1 MYIFTGEGIL
11 NVLSDNL
18 EVKCS
23 SGHFRS
29 DDKKHYND
37 DQNHSPDKIAYISG
51 TAGHILLLDQRKA
64 VKFLYVETCPI

>member
-18 EVKCS
+18 EVKSS

-37 DQNHSPDKIAYISG
+37 DQNHSPDKIAYSSYCRD
-51 TAGHILLLDQRKA
+51 ILCA
-64 VKFLYVETCPI
+64 IFLSFFLVLQ